1 MRIHNL
7 SFFMNSNN
15 NYNFLGRSNGVR
27 DKLELL
33 ANIIIILSFI
43 WFFLFIK
50 LSIQENNNSFDNTPN
65 EEFSEKET
73 KLNSKYALNNNPNNN
88 TNSTLRELTTFFR
101 GKYDKQDFIRRKQI
115 KSIVD
120 KLTNSKYIG
129 RWFTKEEET
138 RKLRIGKSLEGF
150 TEIKFNRAIE
160 IATRQ
165 DAIAVLINNYEDKYI
180 NHWLHHSSFI
190 LSKNLYFK
198 IDKKTNQCIFN
209 GKFETEANYGELFF
223 TKMSTRYPC
232 NSNLTIIFPL
242 TNITLLTNTTN
253 GESFIET
260 IETIDNSNLSI
271 SFNSSCGFNM
281 SMELYIDDQKRRK
294 QTQVEVNKYTI
305 IISIILLLYMISVHL
320 MNRDLKKNNEAIKC
334 IYLFTIIQNLN
345 WHVYCCMTHISWS
358 ISNNRYFSHFSIIAF
373 LYSINIIGFDF
384 KFIFNY
390 WTIKKDSISYRSFIN
405 LKIIFYS
412 SFYVFF
418 FISFFFISDLMIYY
432 FPIYVCCLFLWTP
445 QIIYNAVYYNKF
457 NYPFF
462 YIICSTV
469 ERLFFGF
476 YFRANDENFFKI
488 KGSKNFV
495 YFISIY
501 LFLNYLIL
509 ILQTLKGPRFF
520 MPKKYQKEDFDFY
533 KTKEELLE
541 SSPDIANVECVIC
554 LLPIFVDETPIEN
567 KNEIEK
573 EKEKE
578 DNNSVSANTSRSGIQ
593 MTTNEFMK
601 ENNNNLEMNVI
612 KQKKNNKD
620 NKNEVNNHKKS
631 SKNCSDFYYFID
643 ILLIK
648 GFCCFY
654 KLSKNSE
661 NKIYMKTPCNHVF
674 HAACFEKWLIRKKE
688 CPNCRYNLSDK
699 IS

>member
-7 SFFMNSNN
+7 SVFVSTNN
-15 NYNFLGRSNGVR
+15 NYNYLGRSNNVS

-50 LSIQENNNSFDNTPN
+50 LSIQENNNNYFDNSPN
-65 EEFSEKET
+65 DAISEKET
-73 KLNSKYALNNNPNNN
+73 NLNSKYALNNNQNNN
-88 TNSTLRELTTFFR
+88 TNNTLRELTTFFV

-115 KSIVD
+115 KNIVD
-120 KLTNSKYIG
+120 KLTNTRYIG
-129 RWFTKEEET
+129 KWFTKDEEL
-138 RKLRIGKSLEGF
+138 RKLRIGNSLEGF

-160 IATRQ
+160 IATQQ

-180 NHWLHHSSFI
+180 NHWLHHTSFI
-190 LSKNLYFK
+190 LSRNLYFK

-209 GKFETEANYGELFF
+209 GNFETEANYGELFF
-223 TKMSTRYPC
+223 TKMSTRKPC
-232 NSNLTIIFPL
+232 NSNLTIVFPL
-242 TNITLLTNTTN
+242 TNITLFTNTSS

-260 IETIDNSNLSI
+260 FETIDNSNFTI

-294 QTQVEVNKYTI
+294 QTQIEVNKYSIITGI
-305 IISIILLLYMISVHL
+305 IILSYMISIHF
-320 MNRDLKKNNEAIKC
+320 MNRSLKKNNEAIKC
-334 IYLFTIIQNLN
+334 ISLFTIIQNLN

-358 ISNNRYFSHFSIIAF
+358 ISNNRYFTHFSIIAF

-390 WTIKKDSISYRSFIN
+390 WTIKKDSISYRKFIN

-412 SFYVFF
+412 SFYIFF
-418 FISFFFISDLMIYY
+418 FISFFFISDFMINY
-432 FPIYVCCLFLWTP
+432 FLIYICCFFLWTP
-445 QIIYNAVYYNKF
+445 QIIYNAIHYNKF

-476 YFRANDENFFKI
+476 YFRAHDDNFFKI
-488 KGSKNFV
+488 KGNKNFIYYLLV
-495 YFISIY
+495 YII
-501 LFLNYLIL
+501 LNYIIL

-541 SSPDIANVECVIC
+541 YSPDIANVECVIC

-567 KNEIEK
+567 KNEQ

-578 DNNSVSANTSRSGIQ
+578 DNISVNTSRSGIQ
-593 MTTNEFMK
+593 MNTNEFMK
-601 ENNNNLEMNVI
+601 ENNNNLEMNAI
-612 KQKKNNKD
+612 KQKKNNK
-620 NKNEVNNHKKS
+620 NVIKEVNHKKS
-631 SKNCSDFYYFID
+631 CKNSSDFYYFID
-643 ILLIK
+643 ILLIR
-648 GFCCFY
+648 GFCGFY

-674 HAACFEKWLIRKKE
+674 HAVCFEKWLLRKKE

>member
-7 SFFMNSNN
+7 SVFMNSNN
-15 NYNFLGRSNGVR
+15 NYNYLGRSNSVS

-50 LSIQENNNSFDNTPN
+50 LSIQENNNNSFDNSPN
-65 EEFSEKET
+65 DAISEKET
-73 KLNSKYALNNNPNNN
+73 NLNSKYALNNNPNNT
-88 TNSTLRELTTFFR
+88 TNSTLRELTTFFV

-115 KSIVD
+115 KNIVD
-120 KLTNSKYIG
+120 KLTNTKYIG
-129 RWFTKEEET
+129 KWFTKDEEL
-138 RKLRIGKSLEGF
+138 RKLRIGNSLEGF

-160 IATRQ
+160 IATQQ

-180 NHWLHHSSFI
+180 NHWLHHTSFI
-190 LSKNLYFK
+190 LSRNLYFR

-209 GKFETEANYGELFF
+209 GNFETEANYGELFF
-223 TKMSTRYPC
+223 TKMSTRRPC
-232 NSNLTIIFPL
+232 NSNVTIVFPL
-242 TNITLLTNTTN
+242 TNITLFTNTSS

-260 IETIDNSNLSI
+260 FETIDNSNFTI

-294 QTQVEVNKYTI
+294 QTQIEVNKYSIITGI
-305 IISIILLLYMISVHL
+305 IILLYMISVHF
-320 MNRDLKKNNEAIKC
+320 MNRSLKKNNEAIKC
-334 IYLFTIIQNLN
+334 ISLFTIIQNLN

-358 ISNNRYFSHFSIIAF
+358 ISNNRYFTHFSIIAF

-390 WTIKKDSISYRSFIN
+390 WTIKKDSISYRKFIN

-412 SFYVFF
+412 SFYIFF
-418 FISFFFISDLMIYY
+418 FISFFFISDFMINY
-432 FPIYVCCLFLWTP
+432 FLIYICCFFLWTP
-445 QIIYNAVYYNKF
+445 QIIYNAIHYNKF

-462 YIICSTV
+462 YIICSSV

-476 YFRANDENFFKI
+476 YFRAHDDNFFKI
-488 KGSKNFV
+488 KGNKNFV
-495 YFISIY
+495 YY
-501 LFLNYLIL
+501 LLVYLIL
-509 ILQTLKGPRFF
+509 NYITLILQALKGPRFF
-520 MPKKYQKEDFDFY
+520 MPKKYRKEDFDFY

-541 SSPDIANVECVIC
+541 YSPDIANVECVIC
-554 LLPIFVDETPIEN
+554 LLPIFVDETPIED
-567 KNEIEK
+567 KNEQEK

-578 DNNSVSANTSRSGIQ
+578 DIISVNTSRSGMQ
-593 MTTNEFMK
+593 MNTNEFMK
-601 ENNNNLEMNVI
+601 ENNNNLEINAI
-612 KQKKNNKD
+612 KQKKD
-620 NKNEVNNHKKS
+620 NKNFQKEVNHERSCKNS
-631 SKNCSDFYYFID
+631 SDLYYFFD
-643 ILLIK
+643 ILLIR
-648 GFCCFY
+648 GFCGFY

-661 NKIYMKTPCNHVF
+661 KKIYMKTPCNHVF
-674 HAACFEKWLIRKKE
+674 HAVCFEKWLLRKKE

>member
-7 SFFMNSNN
+7 SAFMNNNN
-15 NYNFLGRSNGVR
+15 NYNYLGRSNSVS

-50 LSIQENNNSFDNTPN
+50 LSIQENNNNSFDNSPN
-65 EEFSEKET
+65 DAISEKET
-73 KLNSKYALNNNPNNN
+73 NLNSKYALNNNPNNT
-88 TNSTLRELTTFFR
+88 TNSTLRELTTFFV

-115 KSIVD
+115 KNIVD
-120 KLTNSKYIG
+120 KLTNTKYIG
-129 RWFTKEEET
+129 KWFTKDEEL
-138 RKLRIGKSLEGF
+138 RKLRIGNSLEGF

-160 IATRQ
+160 IATQQ

-180 NHWLHHSSFI
+180 NHWLHHTSFI
-190 LSKNLYFK
+190 LSRNLYFR

-209 GKFETEANYGELFF
+209 GNFETEANYGELFF
-223 TKMSTRYPC
+223 TKMSTRRPC
-232 NSNLTIIFPL
+232 NSNVTIVFPL
-242 TNITLLTNTTN
+242 TNITLFTNTSS

-260 IETIDNSNLSI
+260 FETIDNSNFTI

-294 QTQVEVNKYTI
+294 QTQIEVNKYSIITGI
-305 IISIILLLYMISVHL
+305 IILIYMISVHF
-320 MNRDLKKNNEAIKC
+320 MNRSLKKNNEAIKC
-334 IYLFTIIQNLN
+334 ISLFTIIQNLN

-358 ISNNRYFSHFSIIAF
+358 ISNNRYFTHFSIIAF

-390 WTIKKDSISYRSFIN
+390 WTIKKDSISYRKFIN

-412 SFYVFF
+412 SFYIFF
-418 FISFFFISDLMIYY
+418 FISFFFISDFMINY
-432 FPIYVCCLFLWTP
+432 FLIYICCFFLWTP
-445 QIIYNAVYYNKF
+445 QIIYNAIHYNKF

-476 YFRANDENFFKI
+476 YFRAHDDNFFKI
-488 KGSKNFV
+488 KGNKNFV
-495 YFISIY
+495 YY
-501 LFLNYLIL
+501 LLVYLIL
-509 ILQTLKGPRFF
+509 NYITLILQALKGPRFF
-520 MPKKYQKEDFDFY
+520 MPKKYRKEDFDFY

-541 SSPDIANVECVIC
+541 YSPDIANVECVIC
-554 LLPIFVDETPIEN
+554 LLPIFVDETPIED
-567 KNEIEK
+567 KNEQEK

-578 DNNSVSANTSRSGIQ
+578 DIISVNTSRSGMQ
-593 MTTNEFMK
+593 MNTNEFMK
-601 ENNNNLEMNVI
+601 ENNNNLEINAI
-612 KQKKNNKD
+612 KQKKD
-620 NKNEVNNHKKS
+620 NKNFQKEVNHERSCKNS
-631 SKNCSDFYYFID
+631 SDLYYFFD
-643 ILLIK
+643 ILLIR
-648 GFCCFY
+648 GFCGFY

-661 NKIYMKTPCNHVF
+661 KKIYMKTPCNHVF
-674 HAACFEKWLIRKKE
+674 HAVCFEKWLLRKKE